1 MTFFRSTTVG
11 RIRVFHA
18 IRLTTA
24 TSASRL
30 SNPGAN
36 TIKHSH
42 FFGAEVLFPV
52 ASLPRGSAPLA
63 LALFRS
69 AFCCN
74 EKKEFYLKE

>member
-1 MTFFRSTTVG
+1 MTFFRSKTIG
-11 RIRVFHA
+11 RRRVFHA
-18 IRLTTA
+18 IRVTIA

-30 SNPGAN
+30 SNSGAY

-52 ASLPRGSAPLA
+52 ASLPGGSALLA
-63 LALFRS
+63 LALSRS

-74 EKKEFYLKE
+74 EKKDFYLKE